1 MSLLF
6 SPIREFFKKGDVIL
20 LALCLAASTFGL
32 ALIYSATQYQYPD
45 QLITRPV
52 IIQAIAILLG
62 VAAYVLLTFVDFQLF
77 LEKRWKLLL
86 AFNVVFILLLL
97 TPLGE
102 DYNSGN
108 LNWLVISRIIPKF
121 PMDVQPNEI
130 VKISF
135 ILLLA
140 LQIVK
145 IQDRE
150 QDISSIPSI
159 LQIGGHTVLMLGLIA
174 AVCGD
179 FGMCVIYLMI
189 FVSMAWASGVKLRWF
204 VLVGG
209 GLVLAVVVFWLFFL
223 PETRWWTDYRIMR
236 FRVVFDHS
244 LDVSGRGWQQTRS
257 ILAIGSGKLFGQG
270 YLQGIQTHSLNKEA
284 LPARHTDF
292 IYAVCGEELGLVGC
306 MALLLLLSLI
316 VLRCLWVGRHAS
328 SPFNAYVCMGM
339 AGMLLSQITFNV
351 GMCLFVLPVMGLTL
365 PFISYGGSSVITL
378 FASILTLFAAMGI
391 VSSVKA
397 RPMPSWLRDRSRI

>member
-1 MSLLF
+1 MSILF

-20 LALCLAASTFGL
+20 LGLCLAASFFGL
-32 ALIYSATQYQYPD
+32 ALIYSATQYLGENRWIRFVSVQF
-45 QLITRPV
+45 
-52 IIQAIAILLG
+52 IAVLLG
-62 VAAYVLLTFVDFQLF
+62 VIVYMLLTFVDFQLF
-77 LEKRWKLLL
+77 MEKRWKFLLM
-86 AFNVVFILLLL
+86 FNVFFLLLLL

-108 LNWLVISRIIPKF
+108 LNWLVISRIIPRF

-145 IQDRE
+145 IQDHDL
-150 QDISSIPSI
+150 DISSIPSI
-159 LQIGGHTVLMLGLIA
+159 LQVGGHTVFMLGLIA
-174 AVCGD
+174 VICGD
-179 FGMCVIYLMI
+179 FGMCVIYMMI
-189 FVSMAWASGVKLRWF
+189 FVAMAWASGVKLRWF
-204 VLVGG
+204 LLVGG
-209 GLVLAVVVFWLFFL
+209 GLVLAVVIFWLFFL

-236 FRVVFDHS
+236 FRVVLDHS
-244 LDVSGRGWQQTRS
+244 LDVRGKGWHQTRS
-257 ILAIGSGKLFGQG
+257 TLAIGSGRLFGQG
-270 YLQGIQTHSLNKEA
+270 YLNGIQTQSPSSDA

-306 MALLLLLSLI
+306 MALLLLLCLI
-316 VLRCLWVGRHAS
+316 VLRCIWVGRHAS
-328 SPFNAYVCMGM
+328 SPFHAYVCMGM
-339 AGMLLSQITFNV
+339 AGMLMSQITFNV

-365 PFISYGGSSVITL
+365 PFISYGGSSI
-378 FASILTLFAAMGI
+378 ITLFAAMGI

-397 RPMPSWLRDRSRI
+397 RPMPSWLRDRSHV

>member
-1 MSLLF
+1 MSVLF
-6 SPIREFFKKGDVIL
+6 SPIKEFFKKGDVVL
-20 LALCLAASTFGL
+20 LLLCLAASGFGL
-32 ALIYSATQYQYPD
+32 VLIFSATQY
-45 QLITRPV
+45 LGETRWIRFV
-52 IIQAIAILLG
+52 LVQFIAIVLG
-62 VAAYVLLTFVDFQLF
+62 VVAYMLLTFVDFQLF

-86 AFNVVFILLLL
+86 VFNVGFLLLLL

-102 DYNSGN
+102 DYQSGN

-121 PMDVQPNEI
+121 PMDIQPNEI

-135 ILLLA
+135 ILMLA

-145 IQDRE
+145 IQDHG
-150 QDISSIPSI
+150 QNISSIPSI
-159 LQIGGHTVLMLGLIA
+159 VQIGGHTIFMLGLIA
-174 AVCGD
+174 VVCGD
-179 FGMCVIYLMI
+179 FGMCVIYMMI
-189 FVSMAWASGVKLRWF
+189 FVVMAWVAGVKLRWF

-209 GLVLAVVVFWLFFL
+209 GIVLAAVIFWLFFL
-223 PETRWWTDYRIMR
+223 PETDLWNDYRIMR

-244 LDVSGRGWQQTRS
+244 LDPRNRGWQQNRS
-257 ILAIGSGKLFGQG
+257 ILAIGSGQLFGQG
-270 YLQGIQTHSLNKEA
+270 YLNGIQTQAGNSQA

-328 SPFNAYVCMGM
+328 SPFSAYVCMGM
-339 AGMLLSQITFNV
+339 AGMLLSQIIFNV
-351 GMCLFVLPVMGLTL
+351 GMCLYVLPVMGLTL
-365 PFISYGGSSVITL
+365 PFVSSGGSSI
-378 FASILTLFAAMGI
+378 ITLFAAMGI

-397 RPMPSWLRDRSRI
+397 RPMPSWLRDRSPV

>member
-1 MSLLF
+1 MSILF
-6 SPIREFFKKGDVIL
+6 SPVREFIKKGDLIL
-20 LALCLAASTFGL
+20 LSLCLAASGYGL
-32 ALIYSATQYQYPD
+32 VLIFSATQY
-45 QLITRPV
+45 LGETRWMRFV
-52 IIQAIAILLG
+52 FIQFIAVCLG
-62 VAAYVLLTFVDFQLF
+62 VVAYVLLTFVDFQLF
-77 LEKRWKLLL
+77 VEKRWKLLL
-86 AFNVVFILLLL
+86 AFNVIFILLLL

-102 DYNSGN
+102 DYDSGN

-145 IQDRE
+145 IQDRGN
-150 QDISSIPSI
+150 DIGSISSII
-159 LQIGGHTVLMLGLIA
+159 QIGGHTLFMLGLLA
-174 AVCGD
+174 VVCGD

-189 FVSMAWASGVKLRWF
+189 FVAMAWVSGVKLRWF
-204 VLVGG
+204 ILVGG
-209 GLVLAVVVFWLFFL
+209 GLVLAVVIFWLFFL

-236 FRVVFDHS
+236 FRVVLDHS
-244 LDVSGRGWQQTRS
+244 LDPSNYGFQQTRS
-257 ILAIGSGKLFGQG
+257 TLAIGSGQLFGQG
-270 YLQGIQTHSLNKEA
+270 YLRGIQTQAPNSSA

-306 MALLLLLSLI
+306 MALLLLLSCI
-316 VLRCLWVGRHAS
+316 VLRCVWVGRHAS

-339 AGMLLSQITFNV
+339 AGMLLAQITFNV
-351 GMCLFVLPVMGLTL
+351 GMCLFILPVMGLTL

-378 FASILTLFAAMGI
+378 FAAMGI

-397 RPMPSWLRDRSRI
+397 RTLPSWLRDRSQV

>member
-1 MSLLF
+1 MSILF

-20 LALCLAASTFGL
+20 LGLCLAASFFGL
-32 ALIYSATQYQYPD
+32 ALIYSATQYLGENRWIRFVSVQF
-45 QLITRPV
+45 
-52 IIQAIAILLG
+52 IAVLLG
-62 VAAYVLLTFVDFQLF
+62 VIVYMLLTFVDFQLF
-77 LEKRWKLLL
+77 MEKRWKFLLM
-86 AFNVVFILLLL
+86 FNVFFLLLLL

-108 LNWLVISRIIPKF
+108 LNWLVISRIIPRF

-145 IQDRE
+145 IQDHDL
-150 QDISSIPSI
+150 DISSIPSI
-159 LQIGGHTVLMLGLIA
+159 LQVGGHTVFMLGLIA
-174 AVCGD
+174 VICGD
-179 FGMCVIYLMI
+179 FGMCVIYMMI
-189 FVSMAWASGVKLRWF
+189 FVAMAWASGVKLRWF
-204 VLVGG
+204 LLVGG
-209 GLVLAVVVFWLFFL
+209 GLVLAVVIFWLFFL

-236 FRVVFDHS
+236 FRVVLDHS
-244 LDVSGRGWQQTRS
+244 LDVRGKGWHQTRS
-257 ILAIGSGKLFGQG
+257 TLAIGSGRLFGQG
-270 YLQGIQTHSLNKEA
+270 YLNGIQTQSPSSDA

-306 MALLLLLSLI
+306 MALLLLLCLI
-316 VLRCLWVGRHAS
+316 VLRCIGVGRHAS
-328 SPFNAYVCMGM
+328 SPFHAYVCMGM
-339 AGMLLSQITFNV
+339 AGMLMSQITFNV

-365 PFISYGGSSVITL
+365 PFISYGGSSI
-378 FASILTLFAAMGI
+378 ITLFAAMGI

-397 RPMPSWLRDRSRI
+397 RPMPSWLRDRSHV

>member
-1 MSLLF
+1 MSTLF
-6 SPIREFFKKGDVIL
+6 SPVREFFKKGDVL
-20 LALCLAASTFGL
+20 LLVLCLAASGFGL
-32 ALIYSATQYQYPD
+32 ALIFSATQYFGE
-45 QLITRPV
+45 TRWMRFV
-52 IIQAIAILLG
+52 FVQFAAICLG
-62 VAAYVLLTFVDFQLF
+62 TAAYMLLTFVDFQLF
-77 LEKRWKLLL
+77 VEKRWKLLL
-86 AFNVVFILLLL
+86 AFNFIFILLLL

-121 PMDVQPNEI
+121 PMDIQPNEI

-135 ILLLA
+135 ILMLA

-145 IQDRE
+145 IQDHG
-150 QDISSIPSI
+150 QNISSIPSI
-159 LQIGGHTVLMLGLIA
+159 VQIGGHTIFMLGLIA
-174 AVCGD
+174 VVCGD
-179 FGMCVIYLMI
+179 FGMCVIYMMI
-189 FVSMAWASGVKLRWF
+189 FVVMAWVAGVKLRWF

-209 GLVLAVVVFWLFFL
+209 GIVLAAVIFWLFFL
-223 PETRWWTDYRIMR
+223 PETDLWNDYRIMR

-244 LDVSGRGWQQTRS
+244 LDPRNRGWQQNRS
-257 ILAIGSGKLFGQG
+257 ILAIGSGQLFGQG
-270 YLQGIQTHSLNKEA
+270 YLNGIQTQAGNSQA

-316 VLRCLWVGRHAS
+316 VLRCVWVGRHAS

-339 AGMLLSQITFNV
+339 AGMLLAQITFNV
-351 GMCLFVLPVMGLTL
+351 GMCLFILPVMGLTL
-365 PFISYGGSSVITL
+365 PFISYGGSSI
-378 FASILTLFAAMGI
+378 ITLFAAMGI

-397 RPMPSWLRDRSRI
+397 RTLPSWLRDRSPV